1 MPSGSCK
8 EDGGPALKP
17 VQVKTRTSTPEEMRL
32 DKWLWAAR
40 LFKTRS
46 LAAESLEL
54 GRVQVNGQSA
64 KPSKAVRVGDT
75 LEIRQPGGGRT
86 LVIQGLSHMRGP
98 ASVAQGLYQE
108 TPESQAKRQA
118 WQDLMRSGA
127 EPARHFVNG
136 RPTKKDRRT
145 LQDWQ
150 RWSASVEPS

>member
-1 MPSGSCK
+1 
-8 EDGGPALKP
+8 
-17 VQVKTRTSTPEEMRL
+17 MRL

-54 GRVQVNGQSA
+54 GRIQVNGQTA

-75 LEIRQPGGGRT
+75 LLIRQPGGGRT
-86 LVIQGLSHMRGP
+86 LVIQGLSAMRGP
-98 ASVAQGLYQE
+98 APVAQTLYQE
-108 TPESQAKRQA
+108 TPESLAQRQA
-118 WQDLMRSGA
+118 WQDLMRAGA
-127 EPARHFVNG
+127 EPARHFSQG

-150 RWSASVEPS
+150 RWSASVDPK

>member
-1 MPSGSCK
+1 M
-8 EDGGPALKP
+8 A
-17 VQVKTRTSTPEEMRL
+17 EEMRL

-54 GRVQVNGQSA
+54 GRIQVNGQTA

-75 LEIRQPGGGRT
+75 LLIRQPGGGKT
-86 LVIQGLSHMRGP
+86 LIIQGLSAIRGP
-98 ASVAQGLYQE
+98 APVAHALYQE
-108 TPESQAKRQA
+108 TPESLAQRQA
-118 WQDLMRSGA
+118 WQDLMRAGA
-127 EPARHFVNG
+127 EPARHLSQG

-150 RWSASVEPS
+150 RWSASLEPK